1 MAEYPSDVGVLL
13 EALDTARR
21 ERPGIEVVWY
31 ETMPQHWPPYGPF
44 DPDVSYD
51 GGTCLQEPPRGA
63 ALRQALLNASE
74 VARRAAARQALLAT
88 RALQSYQN
96 SVVRPMLARFRVPLV
111 PLWWALASRGHLHAR
126 SLEGVADC
134 THWCEHSE
142 VTLHMAKAVL
152 AVLAV

>member
-1 MAEYPSDVGVLL
+1 M
-13 EALDTARR
+13 
-21 ERPGIEVVWY
+21 
-31 ETMPQHWPPYGPF
+31 
-44 DPDVSYD
+44 
-51 GGTCLQEPPRGA
+51 
-63 ALRQALLNASE
+63 
-74 VARRAAARQALLAT
+74 ARRAAARQALLAT

>member
-1 MAEYPSDVGVLL
+1 
-13 EALDTARR
+13 
-21 ERPGIEVVWY
+21 
-31 ETMPQHWPPYGPF
+31 
-44 DPDVSYD
+44 
-51 GGTCLQEPPRGA
+51 
-63 ALRQALLNASE
+63 
-74 VARRAAARQALLAT
+74 
-88 RALQSYQN
+88 
-96 SVVRPMLARFRVPLV
+96 MLARFRVPLV